1 MFKSI
6 ESSKFVSH
14 KDRIS
19 EEFDSRKVSYPKKL
33 DQRPQTFVKLSFREL
48 LNSRWPERVNSD
60 FMIMIFDVI
69 VATLTE
75 NLPVMTN
82 DTQGPLEFPHQKT

>member
-1 MFKSI
+1 MFESI

-14 KDRIS
+14 KARIS

-60 FMIMIFDVI
+60 FMIIFDVI
-69 VATLTE
+69 VLTLTQ
-75 NLPVMTN
+75 NSPVMTN
-82 DTQGPLEFPHQKT
+82 DTQVPLEYPHQKT